1 MDLIQS
7 EGIYKNG
14 YGIIPKS
21 VMRDKNLSI
30 EAKAIYS
37 YICSFAGAGASAFPS
52 VKLMLKE
59 LNISENRF
67 YKHMKSLTEM
77 GYIKIDRE
85 RKGNRLGNNIYT
97 LANNPIRQKNT
108 NFEHISFEGI
118 QNVGIQNEGIHFEGI
133 QNEGTNNNSINI
145 NSNNN
150 NNNKNN
156 NYYNIRSSSCCDNI
170 FTYFQQ
176 RGFVSISSMMAQD
189 INALIE
195 MYSLEEVKQ
204 AVDIADNNGKHTLS
218 YVRGILEHR
227 RAGITKAK
235 DNKKELEEWAKSDT
249 NELEG
254 EPF

>member
-85 RKGNRLGNNIYT
+85 RKGNRVGNNIYT
-97 LANNPIRQKNT
+97 LVNNPIRQKNT
-108 NFEHISFEGI
+108 NFEHIR
-118 QNVGIQNEGIHFEGI
+118 
-133 QNEGTNNNSINI
+133 
-145 NSNNN
+145 
-150 NNNKNN
+150 
-156 NYYNIRSSSCCDNI
+156 Y
-170 FTYFQQ
+170 
-176 RGFVSISSMMAQD
+176 
-189 INALIE
+189 
-195 MYSLEEVKQ
+195 
-204 AVDIADNNGKHTLS
+204 
-218 YVRGILEHR
+218 
-227 RAGITKAK
+227 
-235 DNKKELEEWAKSDT
+235 
-249 NELEG
+249 
-254 EPF
+254 